1 MYTLQL
7 TNSYKDEVNKGI
19 WNGTE
24 TFKTM
29 RLVIKLR
36 SVDGGRRSWHRN
48 MEKRTQNVMYK
59 NVENKKIGKYALTRN
74 IQM

>member
-24 TFKTM
+24 TFTTM

-36 SVDGGRRSWHRN
+36 SVEWRL
-48 MEKRTQNVMYK
+48 EVMAQKHGKTHPIRYVQK
-59 NVENKKIGKYALTRN
+59 CRKEENREICSY
-74 IQM
+74 